1 LTIFHCFT
9 FISIIQPCSK
19 LGKKF
24 EEMQA
29 AKKDAQ
35 ANVDSLK
42 LNGGKNP
49 AKVDEKTKKG
59 VKKADSDGSVKD
71 KSKEASKV
79 SDDSADDKSKDS
91 DDADDKSKDSD
102 DADDKSKDVKRAKK
116 IYQTKVNKASSKS
129 VDQEE

>member
-1 LTIFHCFT
+1 
-9 FISIIQPCSK
+9 
-19 LGKKF
+19 
-24 EEMQA
+24 MQA

-91 DDADDKSKDSD
+91 DDADDKSKD
-102 DADDKSKDVKRAKK
+102 VKRAKK